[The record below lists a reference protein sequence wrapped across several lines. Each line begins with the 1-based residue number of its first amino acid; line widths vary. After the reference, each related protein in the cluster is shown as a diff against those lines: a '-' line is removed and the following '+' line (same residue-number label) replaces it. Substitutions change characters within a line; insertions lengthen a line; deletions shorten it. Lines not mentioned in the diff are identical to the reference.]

1 MARTQNPLRSIET
14 ADTPAT
20 HQRLVAR
27 WTLEVRGF
35 GRIEQASITLAPLLL
50 FVGENNSG
58 KSYLA
63 TLLWTLQGLDF
74 EYILDVADLA
84 APELAACDT
93 WLRTWLHHGGKPQ
106 TLSEDDLSRLVAGL
120 NSVLR
125 DKRKEIL
132 QSAFRQ
138 GDVRLDDC
146 VVTNYRVDGPFSIS
160 YTHDPA
166 DNPDG
171 RFVSEDQGE
180 AIEWTYTAAVSPAQA
195 ADAPNVRLSILAGL
209 LSCLLNP
216 ADDHVYLPASRT
228 GFTLLAKAVVR
239 KASLRKGRDTV
250 PVRLT
255 APMDDFVDLLVF
267 RLDPTMRGRL
277 ADEADLLEQRCLG
290 GHIDLVPEVGV
301 NQILYH
307 PPNAAPLSMSL
318 SSSLVTEL
326 APIILVLRH
335 HAAAGFVVLEE
346 PEAHLHPRLQR
357 VLAQSLVHLIHKGVR
372 LCITT
377 HSENFC
383 QQINNFMKIG
393 ALADP
398 AEAAVALGYGPQDF
412 LRSSDVAAYEF
423 KLDGGRAHVTRLPQ
437 SPTGIS
443 MPLFNDELLKL
454 SEETLK
460 LQAMLAR
467 EADAT

>member
-1 MARTQNPLRSIET
+1 MP
-14 ADTPAT
+14 P
-20 HQRLVAR
+20 RLAAR
-27 WTLEVRGF
+27 WTLEVRAF
-35 GRIEQASITLAPLLL
+35 GRIEKAVVDLHPLLL

-63 TLLWTLQGLDF
+63 TLLWTLHGLDF
-74 EYILDVADLA
+74 GSILAEGDLA
-84 APELAACDT
+84 LPEIAACDT
-93 WLRTWLHHGGKPQ
+93 WIVAWLNRQGKSAILGEQ
-106 TLSEDDLSRLVAGL
+106 ELGLLLAGL
-120 NSVLR
+120 NALLHIKRR
-125 DKRKEIL
+125 DIAEH
-132 QSAFRQ
+132 AFNNP
-138 GDVRLDDC
+138 DVRLEELVIRDYHLDGDLAI
-146 VVTNYRVDGPFSIS
+146 VYNYDPGPGTDGSIAHDLGNSIEWS
-160 YTHDPA
+160 YTAPMLPNEIAEHPELRLKVLA
-166 DNPDG
+166 D
-171 RFVSEDQGE
+171 
-180 AIEWTYTAAVSPAQA
+180 
-195 ADAPNVRLSILAGL
+195 L

-216 ADDHVYLPASRT
+216 IDDHVYLPASRT

-239 KASLRKGRDTV
+239 QAPRRKGRENV
-250 PVRLT
+250 PLRLT
-255 APMDDFVDLLVF
+255 APMEDFVDLLVF
-267 RLDPTMRGRL
+267 RLDPATRGPL
-277 ADEADLLEQRCLG
+277 ADESDLLEQRCLG
-290 GHIDLVPEVGV
+290 GRIDLVPEVGI

-307 PPNAAPLSMSL
+307 PPNAAPLPMSL

-335 HAAAGFVVLEE
+335 HPAAGFVVLEE

-357 VLAQSLVHLIHKGVR
+357 VLAQILVRLVHKGVR

-398 AEAAVALGYGPQDF
+398 ADAAVALGYGPQDF

-423 KLDGGRAHVTRLPQ
+423 KIDSGRAHVTRLPQ

-460 LQAMLAR
+460 LQDLLAR
-467 EADAT
+467 KADAT